1 MPFKTEILKTGK
13 NKFDVGD
20 MVVGNHDSYEVICV
34 YNDFTYS
41 LRNLRS
47 SSYNIPVV
55 SDNGFRALSLKRIV
69 IVEKIIIQKYSIN
82 PYTGEVDLKYNP
94 QYIHEDFYFTIRA

>member
-20 MVVGNHDSYEVICV
+20 MVVGNRDSYEVIGV

-47 SSYNIPVV
+47 SSYNIPIV
-55 SDNGFRALSLKRIV
+55 SDKGFSALPLKRIV
-69 IVEKIIIQKYSIN
+69 IVEKIKKPFIN
-82 PYTGEVDLKYNP
+82 PYTGEIDLKYDSNDVRE
-94 QYIHEDFYFTIRA
+94 QDYYIT

>member
-1 MPFKTEILKTGK
+1 MPFKSEILKTGR

-20 MVVGNHDSYEVICV
+20 VVVGNRESYEVVCV

-47 SSYNIPVV
+47 SSYDIPIV
-55 SDNGFRALSLKRIV
+55 SDKGFRALSLERIV
-69 IVEKIIIQKYSIN
+69 IVEKIKKPFIN
-82 PYTGEVDLKYNP
+82 PYTGEIDLKYDP
-94 QYIHEDFYFTIRA
+94 TDVREQDYYIT